1 MAEIKTNWTTDQI
14 IHLRAILHT
23 QTKIQAD
30 WHWHKAMADLCILSE
45 LLNLKMEP
53 YEEPSAAI
61 QSSGLM
67 DHEPNRSIQ
76 AQSQL
81 IPLFHHHHQTNDP
94 QAAPSQREYP
104 ASISNPARFLFS
116 HLPGFNT
123 HLHRNISRL
132 EASHPA
138 IFNLILEFSK
148 VYQVRLLIYHICIS
162 DWAFE
167 RLLAW
172 DQSLK
177 TVESSPKKKEKKNPS
192 FDDEPDRFLKAKE
205 LFDHEL
211 ARE

>member
-1 MAEIKTNWTTDQI
+1 LKMAQETNWTTDQI
-14 IHLRAILHT
+14 IQLRAILHT

-30 WHWHKAMADLCILSE
+30 WHWDKAKADLRILSE
-45 LLNLKMEP
+45 LIDLKKP

-67 DHEPNRSIQ
+67 DHEPNRSVD

-81 IPLFHHHHQTNDP
+81 IPQFHHQPNEP
-94 QAAPSQREYP
+94 QPAPPEREYP
-104 ASISNPARFLFS
+104 LSISNPARFLFS

-123 HLHRNISRL
+123 HLHRNISHL

-138 IFNLILEFSK
+138 LFKLIMEFSK
-148 VYQVRLLIYHICIS
+148 VYQVRHMIYHICIS

-177 TVESSPKKKEKKNPS
+177 TKNIDIY
-192 FDDEPDRFLKAKE
+192 DDEPDRFLKAKE
-205 LFDHEL
+205 LFDREL